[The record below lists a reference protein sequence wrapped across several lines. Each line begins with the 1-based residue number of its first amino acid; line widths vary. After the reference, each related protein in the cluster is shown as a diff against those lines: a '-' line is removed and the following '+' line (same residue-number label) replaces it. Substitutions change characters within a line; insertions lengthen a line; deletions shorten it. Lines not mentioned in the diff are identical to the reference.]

1 MCKFC
6 KKKTAIQTKAA
17 YIIDVPLRSL
27 VPSLLAELCIV
38 DNISISL
45 DFWMWM
51 DVSAIAQSLDSL
63 KWLSAHVPDTFHA
76 FEDIFKEVQL
86 CLLCQEIHGKK

>member
-1 MCKFC
+1 MLNDSY
-6 KKKTAIQTKAA
+6 
-17 YIIDVPLRSL
+17 YIYTNLDVPLRSL

-45 DFWMWM
+45 DFLMWIY
-51 DVSAIAQSLDSL
+51 VCIGNSL
-63 KWLSAHVPDTFHA
+63 KWLSAHVPDTFQV

-86 CLLCQEIHGKK
+86 CLLCQEIHGRNNS

>member
-6 KKKTAIQTKAA
+6 KTKTAIQTKAA

-38 DNISISL
+38 DV
-45 DFWMWM
+45 

-63 KWLSAHVPDTFHA
+63 KWLSAHVPDTFHV